1 MKYNEK
7 MSELLG
13 FLKSINY
20 DEVINDLEIESL
32 KQWIEVNS
40 NNNDPRFLEIIEKI
54 NKILEDN
61 KITEPE
67 KDEIIKMAEQY
78 YSLGKKIDDTAEL
91 VGIVEGIISD
101 NEINLLEVKKL
112 KIWLS
117 ENTQLVGSFF
127 YDRLNKV
134 VLTILDDGILEDTE
148 KQQLYILLTFFL
160 KDNKLNQ
167 RIDILKTK
175 VKEKE
180 IIGNQLIELIDDN
193 TIIKKIH
200 KQAMEQIGILVNRNC
215 SVYAIDSEIIFLS
228 LTLIGLLNYDSNFW
242 EYVRIEYEALY
253 DKFNEQKIEGQIRN
267 VINKYKTD
275 NDPRIIS
282 YVLKNSI
289 VPKPFLPS
297 FFDFIYDIYRLNFN
311 YSIDPGTDL
320 KDEFSFVYEGIK
332 KGLSYENDDFNLA
345 VTNKTY
351 RLIKTTKELIL
362 DETKIKDIIDLS
374 TTVLRIIDDY
384 YWSTNNYE
392 ISNEYFKY
400 GFETW
405 KTNSEKNIKESKTG
419 TSTFR
424 SRWEPEFRLDG
435 NKIYLSIPNHKIKSY
450 YDYEYLKIE
459 IFNGEEKLYEKD
471 RPDVYDIIGG
481 YRIEQK
487 DDILIEAPL
496 DKLRYVLSCKDEII
510 YDSKERLFRKYIF
523 FNGSGT
529 ELKNNKDYEGIAILC
544 SKLEQEGFQ
553 KMNGTDNYIVSYKQV
568 KNGEYV
574 KVDDE
579 LFNFS
584 TILNPGIVGIEKQCK
599 VTLDGIE
606 QIIYEDIEGIV
617 YESEKASQNIAI
629 IVNGERHKLSDY
641 EVEEKTRGLYHNY
654 FIKIQLDNNSYQIDI
669 EELENG
675 SFTGK
680 KRFNFVL
687 DKNFSFTIEQ
697 SNINEYLETINF
709 LGKKYV
715 KSINYEVDDINNL
728 LFEDE
733 NVSFIV
739 PNGLQIYK
747 IDHDKWSDINDLNN
761 YIWIDD
767 ITVYSNL
774 RVSGVTFSSVQVK
787 DEEGKLLSTLYPT
800 TEKYYYDLS
809 IGTLKSYNSHNF
821 IYLDFYNEDRK
832 IGLLKVYCRCNI
844 NNNLTNIYFD
854 KDDLKYHG
862 YVSFYGKG
870 NIYVRV
876 KDTSD
881 EIVYE
886 HHIENNEEFE
896 IDCLRSFEE
905 YTLELI
911 DKKIGFTLQGTTTLY
926 SKNLKYYSFDDFV
939 GKYFQ
944 VYSADYDQK
953 ICGVWQNR
961 SRLLYNTYVEIL
973 ERIGSTEDVKFVG
986 NLYIHKGEKKY
997 LEKINPVEIIFEGDP
1012 NLNGQIPTYITIEG
1026 DMLFNDFANHTI
1038 LNDPDGNKD
1047 SVPIYSY
1054 MVNMERK
1061 R

>member
-1 MKYNEK
+1 MNYNEK

-13 FLKSINY
+13 ILNSINY
-20 DEVINDLEIESL
+20 DEVINDLELESL

-40 NNNDPRFLEIIEKI
+40 NNSDPRFHEIIDKL

-61 KITEPE
+61 KITESE
-67 KDEIIKMAEQY
+67 KVDIIKIAEQY
-78 YSLGKKIDDTAEL
+78 YSLGKSFDNTAEL
-91 VGIVEGIISD
+91 VGIIEGMISD
-101 NEINLLEVKKL
+101 NEINFMEVEKL
-112 KIWLS
+112 KKWMS
-117 ENTQLVGSFF
+117 ENTQLAGSFF
-127 YDRLNKV
+127 YDRLNV
-134 VLTILDDGILEDTE
+134 IIRTISGDGILDDTK
-148 KQQLYILLTFFL
+148 KQQLHILLIFLL
-160 KDNKLNQ
+160 KDNTLNQ
-167 RIDILKTK
+167 RIDILKAK
-175 VKEKE
+175 VKERE
-180 IIGNQLIELIDDN
+180 IIGNQLIELINDN
-193 TIIKKIH
+193 TIIKRIH
-200 KQAMEQIGILVNRNC
+200 NQAIKQIGILVNRNC

-242 EYVRIEYEALY
+242 DYVRTEYETLY

-282 YVLKNSI
+282 YVLKNAI

-311 YSIDPGTDL
+311 YSIDPRTDL

-332 KGLSYENDDFNLA
+332 KGLNYENDDFNLA

-362 DETKIKDIIDLS
+362 DETKIKSLIDLS
-374 TTVLRIIDDY
+374 VTVLKIIDNY
-384 YWSTNNYE
+384 YWSTNKNE
-392 ISNEYFKY
+392 INNEYFKY

-405 KTNSEKNIKESKTG
+405 KTNSEKTIKESKTR
-419 TSTFR
+419 TSTFK

-435 NKIYLSIPNHKIKSY
+435 NRIYLSIPNHKIKSY
-450 YDYEYLKIE
+450 YDYGSLKIE
-459 IFNGEEKLYEKD
+459 IFNDEEKLYEKN

-487 DDILIEAPL
+487 DAILIEAPL

-510 YDSKERLFRKYIF
+510 YDSKERLFRKFIF
-523 FNGSGT
+523 FNESGN
-529 ELKNNKDYEGIAILC
+529 ELENNKDYEGTVILC
-544 SKLEQEGFQ
+544 SKLEQKGFQ
-553 KMNGTDNYIVSYKQV
+553 KMNGTDKYIISYKQV

-574 KVDDE
+574 KIDDE

-584 TILNPGIVGIEKQCK
+584 TILNPGIVGVEKHGK
-599 VTLDGIE
+599 VIIDGIE
-606 QIIYEDIEGIV
+606 QIIYEDIEGII
-617 YESEKASQNIAI
+617 YESEKSSQNIAL
-629 IVNGERHKLSDY
+629 IVNGKRSKLSDY
-641 EVEEKTRGLYHNY
+641 DVEEKQRGLYHNY
-654 FIKIQLDNNSYQIDI
+654 FIKMQLDSKSYKVDI

-675 SFTGK
+675 SYIDK
-680 KRFNFVL
+680 KSFNFVL
-687 DKNFSFTIEQ
+687 DKSFDFTIEQ
-697 SNINEYLETINF
+697 SNINEYLETIKF

-715 KSINYEVDDINNL
+715 KSINYEEDDINNL
-728 LFEDE
+728 SFDDE
-733 NVSFIV
+733 NIAFII

-747 IDHDKWSDINDLNN
+747 LDHDKWSDINDLNN
-761 YIWIDD
+761 YIWIND
-767 ITVYSNL
+767 ITIYSNL
-774 RVSGVTFSSVQVK
+774 RINGVTFTSVQVK

-800 TEKYYYDLS
+800 IEKYYYDLS
-809 IGTLKSYNSHNF
+809 VGTLRSYNSYDF

-832 IGLLKVYCRCNI
+832 IGILKVYCKCNI

-862 YVSFYGKG
+862 SVSFYGKG

-876 KDTSD
+876 KNESD

-886 HHIENNEEFE
+886 HHIENNEKFE
-896 IDCLRSFEE
+896 IACLRSFEK
-905 YTLELI
+905 YTLEVI
-911 DKKIGFTLQGTTTLY
+911 DKKIGFTLQGTTVLY
-926 SKNLKYYSFDDFV
+926 SKNLKYYSFEDFV

-973 ERIGSTEDVKFVG
+973 ERIDSAEDVKFIG
-986 NLYIHKGEKKY
+986 NLYVHKGEKKY
-997 LEKINPVEIIFEGDP
+997 LENVNPVEIIFEGDP

-1026 DMLFNDFANHTI
+1026 DMLFNDFANHSI

-1054 MVNMERK
+1054 IVNMERK

>member
-13 FLKSINY
+13 ILKSINY
-20 DEVINDLEIESL
+20 DEIINDLEIESL

-40 NNNDPRFLEIIEKI
+40 NNNDPRFQEIIKKL

-61 KITEPE
+61 KITMSE

-78 YSLGKKIDDTAEL
+78 YSLGKTFDNAAEL

-112 KIWLS
+112 KIWMS

-127 YDRLNKV
+127 YDRLNEV
-134 VLTILDDGILEDTE
+134 VKTILDDGILDDTE
-148 KQQLYILLTFFL
+148 KQQLHILLTFLL
-160 KDNKLNQ
+160 KDNILNQ

-200 KQAMEQIGILVNRNC
+200 KQAMEQIEILVNRNC

-242 EYVRIEYEALY
+242 EYVRIEYETLY
-253 DKFNEQKIEGQIRN
+253 DKFNDQKIEGQIRN

-282 YVLKNSI
+282 YVLKNAI
-289 VPKPFLPS
+289 VPKPFLPP

-311 YSIDPGTDL
+311 YSIDPVTDL

-332 KGLSYENDDFNLA
+332 KGLNYENDDFNLA

-362 DETKIKDIIDLS
+362 DDAKIKDLIDLS
-374 TTVLRIIDDY
+374 TTVLRIIDNY
-384 YWSTNNYE
+384 YWATNNIE

-400 GFETW
+400 GFEIW
-405 KTNSEKNIKESKTG
+405 KINSEKTIRESKTG
-419 TSTFR
+419 TSAFK
-424 SRWEPEFRLDG
+424 SRWEPEFKLNG
-435 NKIYLSIPNHKIKSY
+435 NRIYLSIPNHKIKSY
-450 YDYEYLKIE
+450 YDYECLKIE
-459 IFNGEEKLYEKD
+459 IFNDEEKLYEKN

-487 DDILIEAPL
+487 EDVLIEAPL
-496 DKLRYVLSCKDEII
+496 NKLRYVLSCKDEVI
-510 YDSKERLFRKYIF
+510 YDSKEKLFRKFLF
-523 FNGSGT
+523 FNESGY
-529 ELKNNKDYEGIAILC
+529 ELKNNRDYEGVVILC
-544 SKLEQEGFQ
+544 SKSEQKGFQ
-553 KMNGTDNYIVSYKQV
+553 KLNGTDKYIISYKQV

-574 KVDDE
+574 KIDDE
-579 LFNFS
+579 LFSFS
-584 TILNPGIVGIEKQCK
+584 TILNPGIVGIEKLGK
-599 VTLDGIE
+599 VIIDGAE

-617 YESEKASQNIAI
+617 YESEKSSQYIALI
-629 IVNGERHKLSDY
+629 INGKRSKLSDY
-641 EVEEKTRGLYHNY
+641 DVEEKRRGLYHNY
-654 FIKIQLDNNSYQIDI
+654 FIKMQLDNNSYKVDI
-669 EELENG
+669 EELEN
-675 SFTGK
+675 SSYVNK
-680 KRFNFVL
+680 KNFNFVL
-687 DKNFSFTIEQ
+687 DKSFDFIIEQ
-697 SNINEYLETINF
+697 SNINEYLGTIKF

-715 KSINYEVDDINNL
+715 KLINYEEDDINNL
-728 LFEDE
+728 SFDNE
-733 NVSFIV
+733 NIAFII

-747 IDHDKWSDINDLNN
+747 LDHDKWSDINDLNN

-767 ITVYSNL
+767 ITLYSNL
-774 RVSGVTFSSVQVK
+774 RVSGVIFTSVKIK

-800 TEKYYYDLS
+800 IEEYYYDLS
-809 IGTLKSYNSHNF
+809 VGTLRSYNSYNF
-821 IYLDFYNEDRK
+821 IYLDFYNEDKK
-832 IGLLKVYCRCNI
+832 IGLLKVYCKCNI

-862 YVSFYGKG
+862 FVSFYGKG
-870 NIYVRV
+870 NVYVRV
-876 KDTSD
+876 KSSSD

-886 HHIENNEEFE
+886 HHIENNEKFE
-896 IDCLRSFEE
+896 IDNLKSFEK
-905 YTLELI
+905 YTLEVI
-911 DKKIGFTLQGTTTLY
+911 DKKTGFTLQGTKILY
-926 SKNLKYYSFDDFV
+926 SKNLKYYLFDDFV

-944 VYSADYDQK
+944 VYSVDYDQK
-953 ICGVWQNR
+953 VGGIWQNR
-961 SRLLYNTYVEIL
+961 SRLLYNTYIEIL
-973 ERIGSTEDVKFVG
+973 EKIDLAESGFIG
-986 NLYIHKGEKKY
+986 NLYIYKGEKKY
-997 LEKINPVEIIFEGDP
+997 LEKVNPVEIIFEGDP

-1038 LNDPDGNKD
+1038 LNDPDGNMD

-1054 MVNMERK
+1054 IVNMERK

>member
-13 FLKSINY
+13 ILRSINY

-40 NNNDPRFLEIIEKI
+40 NNNDPRFQEIIKKL

-61 KITEPE
+61 KITESE
-67 KDEIIKMAEQY
+67 KFGIIKMAEQY
-78 YSLGKKIDDTAEL
+78 YSLGKAFDNTAEL

-101 NEINLLEVKKL
+101 NEINLMELKKL
-112 KIWLS
+112 KKWMS
-117 ENTQLVGSFF
+117 ENTQLEGSFF

-134 VLTILDDGILEDTE
+134 IKTILDDGILDDTE
-148 KQQLYILLTFFL
+148 KQQLHILLTFLL
-160 KDNKLNQ
+160 KDNTLNQ

-242 EYVRIEYEALY
+242 EYVRIEYETLY

-282 YVLKNSI
+282 YVLKNAI

-311 YSIDPGTDL
+311 YSIDPETDL

-332 KGLSYENDDFNLA
+332 KGLNYENDDFNLT

-362 DETKIKDIIDLS
+362 DEVKIKSLIDLS
-374 TTVLRIIDDY
+374 ATVLRIIDGY
-384 YWSTNNYE
+384 YWSTNNNE

-405 KTNSEKNIKESKTG
+405 KTNSEKTIKESKTG
-419 TSTFR
+419 TFTFR

-435 NKIYLSIPNHKIKSY
+435 NRIYLSIPNHKIKSY

-459 IFNGEEKLYEKD
+459 IFNDKEKLYEKN

-487 DDILIEAPL
+487 EDVLIEAPL

-510 YDSKERLFRKYIF
+510 YDSKEKLFRRFIF
-523 FNGSGT
+523 FDESGN
-529 ELKNNKDYEGIAILC
+529 ELKNNKDYEGVVILC
-544 SKLEQEGFQ
+544 SKSEQKGFQ
-553 KMNGTDNYIVSYKQV
+553 KMNGTDKYIISYKQV

-584 TILNPGIVGIEKQCK
+584 TILNPGIIGIEKQGK
-599 VTLDGIE
+599 VIIDGTE

-617 YESEKASQNIAI
+617 YESEKSSQNIAI
-629 IVNGERHKLSDY
+629 IINGKRSKLSDY
-641 EVEEKTRGLYHNY
+641 DVEEKQRGLYHNY
-654 FIKIQLDNNSYQIDI
+654 FIKMQLGNNSYKVDI
-669 EELENG
+669 EELEN
-675 SFTGK
+675 SSYANK
-680 KRFNFVL
+680 KSFNFVL
-687 DKNFSFTIEQ
+687 DKCFDFTIEQ
-697 SNINEYLETINF
+697 SNINEYLGTIKF

-715 KSINYEVDDINNL
+715 KPINYEEDDINNL
-728 LFEDE
+728 SFNDE
-733 NVSFIV
+733 KVVFII

-747 IDHDKWSDINDLNN
+747 LDHDKWSDINDLNN

-767 ITVYSNL
+767 ITLYSNL
-774 RVSGVTFSSVQVK
+774 RISGIIFTSAQIK
-787 DEEGKLLSTLYPT
+787 DEGGKLLSTLYPT
-800 TEKYYYDLS
+800 IEEYYYDLS
-809 IGTLKSYNSHNF
+809 VGTLRSYNSYNF
-821 IYLDFYNEDRK
+821 IYLDFYNKDKK
-832 IGLLKVYCRCNI
+832 IGLLKVYCKCNI

-862 YVSFYGKG
+862 TVSFYGKG
-870 NIYVRV
+870 NIYIRV
-876 KDTSD
+876 KNASN

-886 HHIENNEEFE
+886 HHIENKEKFE
-896 IDCLRSFEE
+896 IDNLRSFEK
-905 YTLELI
+905 YTLEVI
-911 DKKIGFTLQGTTTLY
+911 DKKTGFTLQGTTVLY

-944 VYSADYDQK
+944 VYSVDYDQK

-973 ERIGSTEDVKFVG
+973 EKIDSVEDIKFIG
-986 NLYIHKGEKKY
+986 NLYIYKGEKKY
-997 LEKINPVEIIFEGDP
+997 LEKVNPVEITFEGDP
-1012 NLNGQIPTYITIEG
+1012 NLNGQIPTYITVEG

-1038 LNDPDGNKD
+1038 LNDPDGNMD

-1054 MVNMERK
+1054 IVNMERK